1 MTDTPGAV
9 APLTLQDA
17 MAARTQLGTLIKGEV
32 ANVILMIEQA
42 NGLLDFSRLRPTPRA
57 LPALSRVVQTA
68 ATSYSTCELIGYAS
82 AGLTAGRE
90 RMWIPVADVPM
101 LRAIADGATDPAN
114 MRLFNPSKSPLD
126 ELRLGAMRV
135 SIGPVTAIFVQSL
148 TDNQV
153 LAQSTRIGM
162 MVKRGVIDLPPKGDI
177 LLFSRSVD
185 AVLVGEIA
193 FFKDRPGFQRIF
205 GYLQEMQEQAAAT
218 FKVVTGTLRIDGL
231 DIMTGVVTSSPAM
244 LGKMASIQRKL
255 EKYPKYKAAL
265 TMSNLVKFIGSHP
278 ECGVDVRGIGGEAQL
293 VFQNDPQHRFKILKL
308 LDDDYLRSEL
318 TDMDYEANSKGA
330 PVERPK

>member
-17 MAARTQLGTLIKGEV
+17 MAARAQLGALVEGAV
-32 ANVILMIEQA
+32 ANVILMIEQTS
-42 NGLLDFSRLRPTPRA
+42 GLLDFSRLRPTPRA
-57 LPALSRVVQTA
+57 LPALNRVVQSA
-68 ATSYSTCELIGYAS
+68 AKSYSTCELIGYAP

-101 LRAIADGATDPAN
+101 LRAIADSTTDPAN

-126 ELRLGAMRV
+126 ELRLAAMRV
-135 SIGPVTAIFVQSL
+135 PGGPVAAVFIQSL

-153 LAQSTRIGM
+153 LAQSSRIGM
-162 MVKRGVIDLPPKGDI
+162 VVKRGVIDLPPKGDI
-177 LLFSRSVD
+177 LLFSRNVD

-193 FFKDRPGFQRIF
+193 FFKDRPAFQRIF
-205 GYLQEMQEQAAAT
+205 GYLHEMQEQAAAT
-218 FKVVTGTLRIDGL
+218 FQLVTGTLRIVGRA
-231 DIMTGVVTSSPAM
+231 IMTGVVTSSPAM

-278 ECGVDVRGIGGEAQL
+278 ECGVDVRGIGDEAQL

-308 LDDDYLRSEL
+308 LDDDYLRSQL
-318 TDMDYEANSKGA
+318 TEMDYEANSKGA
-330 PVERPK
+330 PVVR